1 MTTASYDATSPGPL
15 ARLILGINGLLA
27 LFPYWLIALGARAA
41 LIRVFWWSARTK
53 AVDGTLIPQSLDA
66 FRLNDTA
73 VYLFSDEYKV
83 HLFGQVYD
91 LPNPTL
97 MASLAMIAEH
107 TFPVLLLLGLGT
119 RYAALGL
126 LGMTVFIETIYPE
139 AYNEHLPWAVCAM
152 VLIKWGGGL
161 FSLDHWIGRGRSR
174 SSTWDRRHPAGS

>member
-1 MTTASYDATSPGPL
+1 MSTLSTRPAEGSGGVL
-15 ARLILGINGLLA
+15 ARLVLGLNGLLS
-27 LFPYWLIALGARAA
+27 LFPYCLIALAARAS

-53 AVDGTLIPQSLDA
+53 AVDGSLIPQSLDG

-73 VYLFSDEYKV
+73 VYLFSEEYKV
-83 HLFGQVYD
+83 HLFGGVYD
-91 LPNPTL
+91 LPNPQV
-97 MASLAMIAEH
+97 MATLAMIAEH

-126 LGMTVFIETIYPE
+126 LGMTCFIETIYPQ

-161 FSLDHWIGRGRSR
+161 FSLDHLIGRGR
-174 SSTWDRRHPAGS
+174 